1 MLQRRPQAR
10 PRPQETTAPKA
21 SRQAHSKPDDERPID
36 ERRGSNRDD
45 NYEPSPLPQNQNDS
59 GGVASSANYISR
71 VGVWYQFVDVITS
84 VAQSESDVIPK
95 EFRLDQNYPNPFN
108 PATTIQFALPRESQ
122 VKLKLFDILGREV
135 TTLVDEELEP
145 GEYKVVFEAKGL
157 TSGVYFYRIIIEG
170 FVRTKKL
177 TLLK

>member
-1 MLQRRPQAR
+1 MKSNKINFLLLLVCLTLYSQRSEAQNNIISSIFGSGGGVVADSNNRIVSTVGQ
-10 PRPQETTAPKA
+10 TA
-21 SRQAHSKPDDERPID
+21 I
-36 ERRGSNRDD
+36 
-45 NYEPSPLPQNQNDS
+45 
-59 GGVASSANYISR
+59 GVASSANYISR

-108 PATTIQFALPRESQ
+108 PATTIQFALPKVSQ

-135 TTLVDEELEP
+135 ATLVDEELEP

-157 TSGVYFYRIIIEG
+157 TSGVYI
-170 FVRTKKL
+170 L
-177 TLLK
+177 